1 MEPQQKQ
8 VPPSAMPRLGPGGD
22 SLYSRRRL
30 APKTYEVG
38 LFLGGDVLLPEMLSG
53 RTVMK

>member
-8 VPPSAMPRLGPGGD
+8 VPTSAMPRLGPGGD